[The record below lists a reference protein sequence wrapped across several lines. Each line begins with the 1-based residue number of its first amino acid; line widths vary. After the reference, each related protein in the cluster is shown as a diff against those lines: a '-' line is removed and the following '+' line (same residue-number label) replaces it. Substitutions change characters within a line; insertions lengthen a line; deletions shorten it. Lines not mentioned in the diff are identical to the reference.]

1 MEGLNLRNNE
11 VILYQEDSISYAY
24 NNRYIGIRELY
35 LTNFSL
41 ILVDRSVFKRQIK
54 NITKHNLNEVNIIND
69 MPHVQI
75 KSSDQED
82 VIISFNNNI
91 VVLGFDSR
99 REAKQW
105 QNNIISIITG
115 EKMQFDNHLPTEI
128 LGSEDL
134 ANALYDTVDLFKGVF
149 NKKEPVVKQQI
160 KSKVEYVSK
169 NCKGCGAPISGKIGT
184 LIKCDYCDT
193 QQQL

>member
-1 MEGLNLRNNE
+1 MEGLNLRNSE
-11 VILYQEDSISYAY
+11 VVLYQEDSISYTY
-24 NNRYIGIRELY
+24 NNRYIGVRELY
-35 LTNFSL
+35 LTNFNL

-54 NITKHNLNEVNIIND
+54 NITKHSLDEINIIND
-69 MPHVQI
+69 VPHVQI
-75 KSSDQED
+75 KSSEQED
-82 VIISFNNNI
+82 VAISFSNNI
-91 VVLGFDSR
+91 VTLGFDSR

-105 QNNIISIITG
+105 KNNIVSIITG
-115 EKMQFDNHLPTEI
+115 DKMQFDNHLPTEI
-128 LGSEDL
+128 LGSEEL

-160 KSKVEYVSK
+160 KSKVEFVSK
-169 NCKGCGAPISGKIGT
+169 NCKGCGAPISGKAGT